1 MDDVKGLLES
11 KTIWGAL
18 IAIFATISQLF
29 GWDLGDTNGLA
40 EQVTALVGGVVAI
53 FGRIK
58 AVKRIVKSTDE
69 I

>member
-1 MDDVKGLLES
+1 MDDVKGLLQS
-11 KTIWGAL
+11 RTVWGAL
-18 IAIFATISQLF
+18 LAITATISQLF

-40 EQVTALVGGVVAI
+40 EQVTALVGGAVAI